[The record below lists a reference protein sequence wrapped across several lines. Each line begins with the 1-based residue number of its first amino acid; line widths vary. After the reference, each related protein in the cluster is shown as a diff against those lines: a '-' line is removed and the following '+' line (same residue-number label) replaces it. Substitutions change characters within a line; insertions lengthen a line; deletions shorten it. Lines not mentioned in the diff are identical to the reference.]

1 MRHIFL
7 LGAIAPGAR
16 RMLEATS
23 MARLVALAGGALRAA
38 STLLCASLG
47 TVVEVSIRPDSRC
60 RNCRVISDHLLVW
73 WASLRNDFSRAIEV
87 ASMKV
92 CMGVFPKQ

>member
-47 TVVEVSIRPDSRC
+47 TVDLATVATGADQ
-60 RNCRVISDHLLVW
+60 HLNPA
-73 WASLRNDFSRAIEV
+73 ASTE
-87 ASMKV
+87 K
-92 CMGVFPKQ
+92 